1 MSVEAQVSVTRVL
14 PETPAASSGIDLASY
29 FHRIWPP
36 IALAIGLIITVAW
49 IGFLVWGLFELREML
64 F

>member
-1 MSVEAQVSVTRVL
+1 MSVEAQADVTRVL
-14 PETPAASSGIDLASY
+14 PETPAAPSGVDLASY

>member
-1 MSVEAQVSVTRVL
+1 MSVEAQVGVPRVL
-14 PETPAASSGIDLASY
+14 PETLAAPSGIDLASY
-29 FHRIWPP
+29 FHQIWPP

-49 IGFLVWGLFELREML
+49 IGFLAWGLFKLREML